1 MRFSQIISE
10 TTTSGSIATVSSPL
24 GATQTRDASIY
35 GDKKVGSLFKGKKTN
50 KPYANSLTEGKVK
63 ELSMD
68 LSSGKDGLSEE
79 EFKKKYGKTKAE
91 MRKSMKEKPEPAKKV
106 EEAKL
111 EEEDKIIPVGKGKKL
126 KTGLHGKSE
135 EPKLQGFKPP
145 FKAHGVFV
153 ADRRG
158 NKVCDCEN
166 DSVAQQ
172 VAKALTAFAIA
183 NEVKLQGAGVIAGG
197 LQYESVNDKEDLKA
211 KRQELQ
217 RIQMDPS
224 THKDPKLKAE
234 LARRKA
240 ELEKHAKEKG
250 LQFESMDSNEY
261 DMEGDFVKNQL
272 HTMRRMIDVL
282 EKRIGDSE
290 NLPEWVQMKISQA
303 QGMMVG
309 VTNYMISEKE
319 KHQEKDSGIE
329 GITSEGAKVDRM
341 VKHIAKSERKLG
353 KSKEEAENIAWA
365 TANKRGYLDNK
376 NKKKH

>member
-10 TTTSGSIATVSSPL
+10 TSAGATGSGSVATVSSPL
-24 GATQTRDASIY
+24 GATQTRNASIY
-35 GDKKVGSLFKGKKTN
+35 GDKKVGSLFKGKKTS
-50 KPYANSLTEGKVK
+50 KPYANSISEGKQ
-63 ELSMD
+63 
-68 LSSGKDGLSEE
+68 
-79 EFKKKYGKTKAE
+79 
-91 MRKSMKEKPEPAKKV
+91 V
-106 EEAKL
+106 EEARL

-126 KTGLHGKSE
+126 KTGLHGKDI
-135 EPKLQGFKPP
+135 EPKLHGFKPP

-183 NEVKLQGAGVIAGG
+183 NEVKIQGAGVIAGG
-197 LQYESVNDKEDLKA
+197 PQYEDHDRDV
-211 KRQELQ
+211 
-217 RIQMDPS
+217 
-224 THKDPKLKAE
+224 
-234 LARRKA
+234 
-240 ELEKHAKEKG
+240 G
-250 LQFESMDSNEY
+250 EY

-309 VTNYMISEKE
+309 VTNYMVSEKE
-319 KHQEKDSGIE
+319 KHQEKESDIE

-353 KSKEEAENIAWA
+353 KNKDEAENIAWA

-376 NKKKH
+376 NKKKY